1 VKATTPSA
9 MAEYSLVDLANAA
22 NLPTRTI
29 RYYQAVG
36 LLPRP
41 RRRGKQAIY
50 TEEHLQRLKAIARLR
65 EQGLRLETIRKMLDG
80 QVETSRT
87 VVELLGPGMA
97 SSAWLETSARTFTE
111 GELAELLGDDYPEL
125 VSDLVKAGYLEIRAD
140 MGQPRAWYAPNLPQL
155 RGALELAK
163 YGTDIALSGRA
174 ADLLR
179 KRLRRLAEEFVEMW
193 ISEAGNLYAGE
204 ATREEF
210 ELNLELFRS
219 VAWQS
224 AAYVMAQEMESA
236 IAKTDEIGE
245 HRKSRRSGTS
255 SSAKGVKNGATD

>member
-1 VKATTPSA
+1 LVSTVNDHAKGGYRPVKATTPSA

-179 KRLRRLAEEFVEMW
+179 KRLRRLAEEF
-193 ISEAGNLYAGE
+193 
-204 ATREEF
+204 

-224 AAYVMAQEMESA
+224 AAYVMAQEMEST

>member
-1 VKATTPSA
+1 MKATTLSA
-9 MAEYSLVDLANAA
+9 MAEYSLGDLANAA
-22 NLPTRTI
+22 NVPTRTI

-41 RRRGKQAIY
+41 RRRGKQAAY
-50 TEEHLQRLKAIARLR
+50 TEEHLQRLKAIARLQ
-65 EQGLRLETIRKMLDG
+65 EQGLRLEIIRNMLDG
-80 QVETSRT
+80 QLEASRT
-87 VVELLGPGMA
+87 VVELLGPGMTG
-97 SSAWLETSARTFTE
+97 SAWLETSARTFTE

-140 MGQPRAWYAPNLPQL
+140 KGRPRAWYAPNVPQL

-163 YGTDIALSGRA
+163 FGTDVALSGRA

-210 ELNLELFRS
+210 ELNLELFRT

-224 AAYVMAQEMESA
+224 AAYVMAQEMELA
-236 IAKTDEIGE
+236 IAKTDAISE
-245 HRKSRRSGTS
+245 RSKRRRSTIS
-255 SSAKGVKNGATD
+255 SPAKRTKHRPAD